1 MRARRAERPHKA
13 LPLGDNRRMRIFGLI
28 GLVFALVLVGV
39 LVKRQIGG
47 IAAAHGPAGD
57 GRRAQSQQIQE
68 QVKQSLDAAMQ
79 QRRAMPDDN

>member
-28 GLVFALVLVGV
+28 GLVLALVLVGV

-57 GRRAQSQQIQE
+57 GRTQSQRIQE